1 MMPATQ
7 IKQGMVVVHNGELFK
22 VVQTTHVA
30 PGNWR
35 AMVQTKMRNLRT
47 GSQIE
52 HRFNANETVERAI
65 LDQHEMEFLYKD
77 GDHYH
82 FMNTENYE
90 QVVLNAEV
98 LDDYSK
104 YLLPNCH
111 IQVDFYEE
119 KAVAIELPQNMTF
132 LVIEADPSVKRAT
145 ASAQFKNATIET
157 GVVVRV
163 PAFIEAGDKIVIN
176 TETGDY
182 VERA

>member
-65 LDQHEMEFLYKD
+65 LDQHEMEFLYKPS
-77 GDHYH
+77 
-82 FMNTENYE
+82 
-90 QVVLNAEV
+90 L
-98 LDDYSK
+98 
-104 YLLPNCH
+104 
-111 IQVDFYEE
+111 
-119 KAVAIELPQNMTF
+119 
-132 LVIEADPSVKRAT
+132 LVI
-145 ASAQFKNATIET
+145 
-157 GVVVRV
+157 
-163 PAFIEAGDKIVIN
+163 
-176 TETGDY
+176 
-182 VERA
+182 